1 MSVIHKVF
9 FIENMT
15 ESEAEKIKKLLE
27 NNTRVDFT
35 INPSTQSIAIKA
47 SNDDIFT
54 TKQLL
59 KSEGYSI
66 L

>member
-1 MSVIHKVF
+1 MSIINKVF
-9 FIENMT
+9 FVENMS
-15 ESEAEKIKKLLE
+15 ESEAENIKILLE
-27 NNTRVDFT
+27 TNTRVDFT